1 MAQSDLHSAWAR
13 LFVSS
18 LVSAKVVDVVC
29 SPGSRSTPLALAVA
43 QESRLTLHVLIDER
57 VAGFFAIGQARVSGR
72 PSVLLCT
79 SGTAGAHYLPAV
91 IEASQSH
98 LPVLIVT
105 ADRPWEDYDCAA
117 AQTIDQVKLFGSFVR
132 HYAELGLPD
141 ASPAALQAVVRI
153 AAQAVA
159 ATRSPVP
166 GPVHINARFRKP
178 LEPTPTTEKESYAV
192 EIERLLKRGP
202 ATVFLGSQSPNPAAV
217 QAVVQLC
224 VTYPQG
230 VIVAGPAAAGRDD
243 TALRHAVGELSRRT
257 GFPIWAEAT
266 SGLRFGNQEAVCG
279 GFDALLQSPSFR
291 KSLVPQLLIELG
303 GPVVSSG
310 YARWVAEHPDCVRVV
325 IAEHGW
331 NDPQGSASLLCRSDP
346 ATFATALLTEL
357 SVHAPEHPKDR
368 SWEAQLG
375 WAEQQV
381 WQVVNTDLSDGDFSE
396 GVVAR
401 AVVSALPADSVL
413 MVGNSLPVRDL
424 DLFCPPN
431 QTPLRV
437 LHQRGAS
444 GIDGLIA
451 GAAGARSQTDQPLLL
466 LLGDVSAAHDLG
478 GLAALQKVR
487 GPLVTVIV
495 NNSGG
500 RIFEQLPIGKSHAA
514 ESHFSQLFLTPP
526 QLDFGHAAAAF
537 GIPFVKVDRA
547 QQLHEAL
554 ASGLTSQTP
563 LIIEALV
570 PGADGAARRQRIWQT
585 IATRIPACDLASTP
599 LAESGSAPPPHV
611 YLHGFLGS
619 PALWEGTAKQTHLP
633 CYHEYLPGHGP
644 EPWTLPDADFWTVID
659 ALCKRIPFPR
669 FALFGYS
676 LGARLA
682 LALALRHPD
691 RVSSLVLVGVDP
703 GIASQEDRS
712 ARQAWEDSL
721 SEQLTTRGLAA
732 FVTQWEALPLF
743 DSQKRLPESIRS
755 RQRAERLH
763 HKESAIAWSL
773 RTLGTGRMPDLWPLI
788 PSLRVPTQVISGA
801 LDAKCTEIGKRLC
814 SLSPFFMQHIIPD
827 SGHNP
832 VLETPERL
840 LSLLTT
846 LFPSHYGVRKP

>member
-178 LEPTPTTEKESYAV
+178 LEPIPTTEKESYAV

-217 QAVVQLC
+217 QAVAQLC
-224 VTYPQG
+224 VTHPHG
-230 VIVAGPAAAGRDD
+230 VIVAGPAAAGSDD

-357 SVHAPEHPKDR
+357 SAHAPEHPNDR
-368 SWEAQLG
+368 SWEA
-375 WAEQQV
+375 
-381 WQVVNTDLSDGDFSE
+381 
-396 GVVAR
+396 
-401 AVVSALPADSVL
+401 
-413 MVGNSLPVRDL
+413 
-424 DLFCPPN
+424 
-431 QTPLRV
+431 PL
-437 LHQRGAS
+437 
-444 GIDGLIA
+444 
-451 GAAGARSQTDQPLLL
+451 
-466 LLGDVSAAHDLG
+466 
-478 GLAALQKVR
+478 
-487 GPLVTVIV
+487 
-495 NNSGG
+495 
-500 RIFEQLPIGKSHAA
+500 
-514 ESHFSQLFLTPP
+514 
-526 QLDFGHAAAAF
+526 
-537 GIPFVKVDRA
+537 
-547 QQLHEAL
+547 
-554 ASGLTSQTP
+554 
-563 LIIEALV
+563 
-570 PGADGAARRQRIWQT
+570 
-585 IATRIPACDLASTP
+585 
-599 LAESGSAPPPHV
+599 
-611 YLHGFLGS
+611 
-619 PALWEGTAKQTHLP
+619 
-633 CYHEYLPGHGP
+633 
-644 EPWTLPDADFWTVID
+644 
-659 ALCKRIPFPR
+659 
-669 FALFGYS
+669 
-676 LGARLA
+676 
-682 LALALRHPD
+682 
-691 RVSSLVLVGVDP
+691 
-703 GIASQEDRS
+703 
-712 ARQAWEDSL
+712 
-721 SEQLTTRGLAA
+721 
-732 FVTQWEALPLF
+732 
-743 DSQKRLPESIRS
+743 
-755 RQRAERLH
+755 
-763 HKESAIAWSL
+763 
-773 RTLGTGRMPDLWPLI
+773 
-788 PSLRVPTQVISGA
+788 
-801 LDAKCTEIGKRLC
+801 GKR
-814 SLSPFFMQHIIPD
+814 SWVGPSSR
-827 SGHNP
+827 SG
-832 VLETPERL
+832 R
-840 LSLLTT
+840 
-846 LFPSHYGVRKP
+846 